1 MRQHPGQ
8 PQDDHLRRSVSQLV
22 DPVVLPLAADSHSL
36 DPGKAVGIS
45 LPEYKCAR
53 SPYGRRPGGVLAAS
67 LEPGSPGARDTIT
80 TTEEH
85 GCT

>member
-1 MRQHPGQ
+1 MITYGAVW
-8 PQDDHLRRSVSQLV
+8 LSWG
-22 DPVVLPLAADSHSL
+22 PVVPPLAADCHWL

-45 LPEYKCAR
+45 LLEHEFAR
-53 SPYGRRPGGVLAAS
+53 PPYGRRPGGVLAAF
-67 LEPGSPGARDTIT
+67 LEPGPPGAGDPIT